1 MEIKVRW
8 KMLYVVAASLL
19 LLMLQ
24 LAAAHSL
31 SSPYHTS
38 HEVIFSASHFSVW
51 MERISIWFA
60 PFVTIADIFYQST
73 YIFYHH
79 DGDGSRNSFFF
90 FFSLYFC
97 IHVVAV
103 VVRDVCARSRVCVC
117 VSIQRLCRLILL
129 KEVGF
134 VIVIHNRQ
142 KLLQITVNAHSSKH
156 SRLFIFIY
164 NIRMAGEKGY
174 ALAFAFDLM
183 VKLFF
188 FCCVASSL
196 SSSVPAIE
204 SIYYGRF
211 VSMTSAPHNRTPL
224 A

>member
-1 MEIKVRW
+1 MKLYLVRAISVCEW
-8 KMLYVVAASLL
+8 SGFRSDSLL
-19 LLMLQ
+19 LLR
-24 LAAAHSL
+24 SL
-31 SSPYHTS
+31 TYS
-38 HEVIFSASHFSVW
+38 
-51 MERISIWFA
+51 ISRR
-60 PFVTIADIFYQST
+60 T
-73 YIFYHH
+73 YFIIMTVMVH
-79 DGDGSRNSFFF
+79 GTVFF
-90 FFSLYFC
+90 FFSLC
-97 IHVVAV
+97 IFAFTWLLLLCAT
-103 VVRDVCARSRVCVC
+103 CARAHECVC

>member
-1 MEIKVRW
+1 MRAISVCEWSGFRSD
-8 KMLYVVAASLL
+8 SLL
-19 LLMLQ
+19 LLR
-24 LAAAHSL
+24 SL
-31 SSPYHTS
+31 TYS
-38 HEVIFSASHFSVW
+38 
-51 MERISIWFA
+51 ISRR
-60 PFVTIADIFYQST
+60 T
-73 YIFYHH
+73 YFIIMTVMVH
-79 DGDGSRNSFFF
+79 GTVFFL
-90 FFSLYFC
+90 FSLYFC

-188 FCCVASSL
+188 FCCVASSS

>member
-1 MEIKVRW
+1 MFVLRWLPPKFCCLCRNSAIFISYTILILMMEIKVRW

-117 VSIQRLCRLILL
+117 VYSETVPFDIAQRSWLCHCHSQQA
-129 KEVGF
+129 KAVAN
-134 VIVIHNRQ
+134 HRQ
-142 KLLQITVNAHSSKH
+142 CTQL
-156 SRLFIFIY
+156 
-164 NIRMAGEKGY
+164 E
-174 ALAFAFDLM
+174 AFA
-183 VKLFF
+183 
-188 FCCVASSL
+188 
-196 SSSVPAIE
+196 
-204 SIYYGRF
+204 SIHIY
-211 VSMTSAPHNRTPL
+211 L
-224 A
+224 